1 MKGIAATGT
10 NDIEFTGGVLRVA
23 RTMFIILLLLNCLVV
38 AAQSI
43 TLPTKWKFILEDN
56 PAFSEKGYDDSKW
69 NTISVPLSWVKAG
82 VNKEHSVGWYRTQVP
97 LPGNLLNNDLVL
109 FAGTI
114 DDADETYFNGHLVG
128 SSGKFPPGDQSA
140 WDIQRKYIIKKEWVE
155 KKNTIAIRVYN
166 GIGDGGIIS
175 GDLVILTKKEDDRR
189 VALQV
194 KSKKSYY
201 ELTTSNGLI
210 SAVYNTHTN
219 VVENVYPHIFSYYD
233 SAKVVTP
240 FVQNIRIAQSFKPLA
255 SEYEK
260 NTHVIKVRYPA
271 FTVEYVAPFTTGE
284 KIFYAVVKGK
294 PGVIKNISFVS
305 EKTETSLITN
315 QNAGINLGTVKY
327 FLFSYSDS
335 LENYQKQF
343 NDAVKRIGSKQ
354 SDLVSSEINY
364 MRNVIG
370 KCRIPANV
378 SLAERK
384 MIEQGISILKM
395 SQVGDK
401 EIFPLSRGQVLAS
414 LRPGVWAISWAR
426 DASFAIEAMSKLG
439 MYAEAKKAL
448 EFMLNA
454 KPTEQYV
461 HYVYTDGKDYGI
473 GVPYIVSVTRYFG
486 NGREESDYNENGPN
500 IEIDDFGLFLT
511 AVYHY
516 VQESG
521 DKEFLLL
528 WNPALSVVEKAIV
541 HNINEKKIIRTESG
555 PWEHHLP
562 GKEYTWTSGVCARGL
577 QLISSLQKKNGL
589 AYEPFQNG
597 YKPLMEGVK
606 ENCIID
612 NKYIK
617 GNATEQSPSDHYY
630 YDAATFELFA
640 NGLISDRQLF
650 LSHMKVYDRHNRI
663 NKDPSKGYCRF
674 NSNDSYE
681 NQEWPF
687 AGLRVAVAQNHLGSR
702 VEAKKL
708 IDRITS
714 FAGRNNNQV
723 PEILSNDL
731 GLYRGA
737 IPMVGYGSAAYIIAV
752 LDYYSK

>member
-1 MKGIAATGT
+1 
-10 NDIEFTGGVLRVA
+10 
-23 RTMFIILLLLNCLVV
+23 
-38 AAQSI
+38 
-43 TLPTKWKFILEDN
+43 
-56 PAFSEKGYDDSKW
+56 
-69 NTISVPLSWVKAG
+69 
-82 VNKEHSVGWYRTQVP
+82 
-97 LPGNLLNNDLVL
+97 DLVL

-140 WDIQRKYIIKKEWVE
+140 WDIQRKYLIKKDWVQ

-175 GDLVILTKKEDDRR
+175 GELMILTKKENDRR
-189 VALQV
+189 IAVQL

-201 ELTTSNGLI
+201 QLTTSNGLI
-210 SAVYNTHTN
+210 SAVYNSQTN
-219 VVENVYPHIFSYYD
+219 VIENVYPHIFSYYD
-233 SAKVVTP
+233 SGKVVKP
-240 FVQNIRIAQSFKPLA
+240 FVQNLRITQNIKPL
-255 SEYEK
+255 SCEYEK
-260 NTHVIKVRYPA
+260 NTHVIKVTYPS
-271 FTVEYVAPFTTGE
+271 FTVEYVAPFTTQE
-284 KIFYAVVKGK
+284 KILYAVVKGK
-294 PGVIKNISFVS
+294 ADAIKAISFES
-305 EKTETSLITN
+305 ERTETNLITN
-315 QNAGINLGTVKY
+315 QEVGLNLGTSKY

-335 LENYQKQF
+335 LENYQSQF
-343 NDAVKRIGSKQ
+343 NEAVKRTVSNK
-354 SDLVSSEINY
+354 SDLVSGEVSF
-364 MRNVIG
+364 MQGVIG
-370 KCRIPANV
+370 RCRTPKNL
-378 SLAERK
+378 SLAERN
-384 MIEQGISILKM
+384 MVEQGISILKM

-401 EIFPLSRGQVLAS
+401 EIFRLSPGQVLAS
-414 LRPGVWAISWAR
+414 LRPGVWAISWVR

-454 KPTEQYV
+454 KPTDQYI

-516 VQESG
+516 VHESG
-521 DKEFLLL
+521 DKDFLLK
-528 WNPALSVVEKAIV
+528 WNTALSVVEQAIV
-541 HNINEKKIIRTESG
+541 HNINQKKIIRAESG

-562 GKEYTWTSGVCARGL
+562 GKEFTWTSGVCARGL
-577 QLISSLQKKNGL
+577 QLVSSLQQEFGL
-589 AYEPFQNG
+589 SYQPFQNG
-597 YKPLMEGVK
+597 HKTLLEGIMN
-606 ENCIID
+606 NCLID
-612 NKYIK
+612 NRYIK
-617 GNATEQSPSDHYY
+617 GNATEQSPSDHHY

-640 NGLISDRQLF
+640 NGLINDKKLF
-650 LSHMKVYDRHNRI
+650 LSHMQEYDLHNRI

-687 AGLRVAVAQNHLGSR
+687 AGLRVAVAQDHLGNKA
-702 VEAKKL
+702 EAKRL

-714 FAGRNNNQV
+714 FASRNNNQV

-737 IPMVGYGSAAYIIAV
+737 IPMVGYGSGAYIIAV